1 MLIDDRL
8 HEALFLFVGLAEF
21 LVLDELG
28 RELSA
33 EQIRDRLR
41 SGLARIEA
49 ARAEREEATRR
60 GAVLGPT
67 TNAVDSSCPG

>member
-60 GAVLGPT
+60 GAVLG
-67 TNAVDSSCPG
+67 